1 MVARRSLPQLDGA
14 TFITDGG
21 METTLIFREGLDL
34 PQFASFVLLDDSEG
48 LEALRSYYAGYV
60 AIAARHRVGIVLDTP
75 TWRANADWGSS
86 LGYSQEAL
94 VDVNRR
100 AVELLE
106 EVRAEA
112 GEVDVLISGCI
123 GPRGDGYSVEATMT
137 AEEAERYHAPQ
148 VETFAGSASDLVSF
162 LTATYPDEAVGA
174 VRAAEKAGIPAVVSF
189 TVETDGRLP
198 DGTGLREAVE
208 RVDEETGGAAA
219 YYMINCAHPTH
230 FEGVLDGGDWLVR
243 VRGVRANASRMSH
256 AELDESEALDDGDPL
271 ELAADYERLRGH
283 FPSLNVVGGCC
294 GTDERHVEAVCAA
307 FA

>member
-1 MVARRSLPQLDGA
+1 MVARRTLPQLDGA

-60 AIAARHRVGIVLDTP
+60 AIAARHGVGIVLDTP
-75 TWRANADWGSS
+75 TWRANADWGAS

-137 AEEAERYHAPQ
+137 ADEAERYHAPQ
-148 VETFAGSASDLVSF
+148 VETFAGSAADLVSF

-174 VRAAEKAGIPAVVSF
+174 VQAAETAGIPAVVSF

-256 AELDESEALDDGDPL
+256 AELDESETLDDGDPL
-271 ELAADYERLRGH
+271 ELAGDYERLRGR

>member
-1 MVARRSLPQLDGA
+1 MRG
-14 TFITDGG
+14 
-21 METTLIFREGLDL
+21 
-34 PQFASFVLLDDSEG
+34 
-48 LEALRSYYAGYV
+48 
-60 AIAARHRVGIVLDTP
+60 
-75 TWRANADWGSS
+75 
-86 LGYSQEAL
+86 
-94 VDVNRR
+94 
-100 AVELLE
+100 
-106 EVRAEA
+106 EA
-112 GEVDVLISGCI
+112 GEADVLVGGCI
-123 GPRGDGYSVEATMT
+123 GPRGDGYTVEATMT
-137 AEEAERYHAPQ
+137 ADEAERYHAPQ
-148 VETFAGSASDLVSF
+148 VETFAGSTADLVSF

-174 VRAAEKAGIPAVVSF
+174 VRAAETAGIPAVVSF

-230 FEGVLDGGDWLVR
+230 FEDVLDGGDWLAR

-256 AELDESEALDDGDPL
+256 AELDESETLDDGDPL
-271 ELAADYERLRGH
+271 ELAGDYERLRGH